1 MGNIKITFEQLTIY
15 QWTECRI
22 DNVCINAI
30 TPSPPSYT
38 IPTIAPTTDPTV
50 DPTTNPTIDPTVY
63 PTMIPSFSPF
73 QEPTSAPS
81 QFPSQYP
88 TINPITLLPTTSD
101 LFVVFEP
108 TFTPTTSYYEGKVDE
123 NDKHTTYI
131 ESDVEINDNTESK
144 QTDVNKT
151 VIIIL
156 CSIISICF
164 VIILFG
170 ALYFSKKRNDEKTNS
185 MDAVVNMNVDIVDNQ
200 KHIKRPN
207 TIEHHSSF
215 TTLTPKSEKETIQTI
230 TSTKGEKDDVKIVY
244 DGDKQIEI
252 KSWLE
257 SSCGDLICKEYF
269 EVFISNGFQSLDFIK
284 EIQSKEDLK
293 DIGIC
298 KKGHQTKILAEI
310 KKIRQSSVEH
320 HS

>member
-1 MGNIKITFEQLTIY
+1 MG
-15 QWTECRI
+15 
-22 DNVCINAI
+22 
-30 TPSPPSYT
+30 
-38 IPTIAPTTDPTV
+38 
-50 DPTTNPTIDPTVY
+50 
-63 PTMIPSFSPF
+63 
-73 QEPTSAPS
+73 
-81 QFPSQYP
+81 
-88 TINPITLLPTTSD
+88 LPTTSD

-170 ALYFSKKRNDEKTNS
+170 ALYFSKNRNEEKTNS

-207 TIEHHSSF
+207 TMSIEHHSSF
-215 TTLTPKSEKETIQTI
+215 
-230 TSTKGEKDDVKIVY
+230 
-244 DGDKQIEI
+244 
-252 KSWLE
+252 
-257 SSCGDLICKEYF
+257 
-269 EVFISNGFQSLDFIK
+269 
-284 EIQSKEDLK
+284 
-293 DIGIC
+293 
-298 KKGHQTKILAEI
+298 
-310 KKIRQSSVEH
+310 
-320 HS
+320 